1 MADPLALLLARMLLD
16 ERLATE
22 ALRRAPASLTLDAWV
37 RAALAMAEELAPTL
51 CSGGPVPLD
60 VPAAR
65 HR

>member
-1 MADPLALLLARMLLD
+1 MADPLALFLARLVLD

-22 ALRRAPASLTLDAWV
+22 AARRAPATLTLDAWV
-37 RAALAMAEELAPTL
+37 RATLALAEELAPTL